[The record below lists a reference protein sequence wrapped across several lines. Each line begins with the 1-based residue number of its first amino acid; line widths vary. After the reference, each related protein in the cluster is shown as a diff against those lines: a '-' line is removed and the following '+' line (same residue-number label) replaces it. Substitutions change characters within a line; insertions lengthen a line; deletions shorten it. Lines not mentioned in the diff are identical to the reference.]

1 MNQSGPLSRF
11 RSPFEL
17 ALQDYEKQTG
27 IELAKHRLAKR
38 LQDCDSVESVV
49 GVLRKR
55 APALNGGDKI
65 DKIVKALEGIVSV
78 LHTLSKRAV
87 PGDVSTVPVLRV
99 MRRGWVFHIS
109 DALFIAVPT
118 CEGNI
123 YWPRYPSC
131 RTRAFL
137 NPFG

>member
-1 MNQSGPLSRF
+1 MNQSGPSSRF

-27 IELAKHRLAKR
+27 IELAKHPLAKR
-38 LQDCDSVESVV
+38 LEDCDSVESVV
-49 GVLRKR
+49 DVLRKR
-55 APALNGGDKI
+55 APALNGDDNSDRI
-65 DKIVKALEGIVSV
+65 LKALKGVVSV

-87 PGDVSTVPVLRV
+87 PCEVSTVPVLRV
-99 MRRGWVFHIS
+99 MRRGWVLHIS

-123 YWPRYPSC
+123 Y
-131 RTRAFL
+131 
-137 NPFG
+137 